1 MHYLSTLRE
10 EVRRMNGNKIK
21 GWIIGV
27 VVVLGLLWVGAS
39 MGQAEVRNLAD
50 SLWGVV
56 EAIGSAIMRALES
69 LTD

>member
-1 MHYLSTLRE
+1 
-10 EVRRMNGNKIK
+10 MNGNKIK
-21 GWIIGV
+21 GWIIGI

-69 LTD
+69 LTN